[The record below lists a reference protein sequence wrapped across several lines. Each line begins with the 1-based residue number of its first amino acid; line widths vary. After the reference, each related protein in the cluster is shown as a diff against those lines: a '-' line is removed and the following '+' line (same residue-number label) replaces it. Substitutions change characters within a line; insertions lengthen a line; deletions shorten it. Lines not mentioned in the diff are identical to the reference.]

1 MSEKKTILFNEALMN
16 GGSKKARKNTTRK
29 KKEKPTGI
37 IKPSAVKKNLLE
49 KIKKHQQESKI
60 KKQPVNDE
68 IKDNTEENTDF
79 HNDFM
84 SSLEYLN
91 KLSNNDKKK
100 KKKKNKSFKNPI
112 GGGEKKI
119 PNVTFNESSQLVAI
133 DLPTDF
139 NDQSS
144 SSSNIIKISNINDN
158 NHIQPSTS
166 ITNKPRSATPVSVIP
181 DITNTSPE
189 IKLSSSST
197 PLINPDAPYGVL
209 KGGNKPTYREYHNK
223 TLKKTSSSPQF
234 HNRQQELKKLKKS
247 YKKIKQKTR
256 NTKKST
262 YKLGKKDKSISVF
275 IKNNKTRRKI
285 KKEHGLLK
293 QKPLSEVKKYLYERN
308 LLKIG
313 SNAPNDVLRSLYE
326 QSILAGEINNTNDNI
341 KMHNFLNK

>member
-16 GGSKKARKNTTRK
+16 GGSKKTRKNTTRK

-60 KKQPVNDE
+60 KKQPKNDE
-68 IKDNTEENTDF
+68 IKDSTEENTDF

-119 PNVTFNESSQLVAI
+119 PNVTFNDSSQLVAI

-139 NDQSS
+139 NNQSS
-144 SSSNIIKISNINDN
+144 SNSNIIKISNTNN
-158 NHIQPSTS
+158 NHIQP
-166 ITNKPRSATPVSVIP
+166 ITNKPMTTTPNINATPAINV
-181 DITNTSPE
+181 THPE
-189 IKLSSSST
+189 IQLSKSSA
-197 PLINPDAPYGVL
+197 PVINPDAPYGVL

-223 TLKKTSSSPQF
+223 TLKKTSSSPRF
-234 HNRQQELKKLKKS
+234 HDRQQELKKLKKS
-247 YKKIKQKTR
+247 YKKFKKKTR
-256 NTKKST
+256 NTKKSI

-313 SNAPNDVLRSLYE
+313 SNAPNDILRSLYE
-326 QSILAGEINNTNDNI
+326 QSILAGEINNTNDSI